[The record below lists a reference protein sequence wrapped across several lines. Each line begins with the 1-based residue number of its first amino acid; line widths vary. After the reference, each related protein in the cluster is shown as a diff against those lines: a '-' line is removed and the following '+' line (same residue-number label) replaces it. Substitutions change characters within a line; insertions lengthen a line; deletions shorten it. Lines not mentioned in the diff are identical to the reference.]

1 MSKLQQGA
9 VNAIILNDNK
19 EILFTERSL
28 GDDFLP
34 GYWELP
40 GGGIDYGET
49 PQEALIRELKEECGL
64 EIEIIKPVA
73 ANSYFIKDIQR
84 IEITFLCR
92 VINPA
97 EIKLSPEHSN
107 YKWLK
112 AAKTNTIKVNDYI
125 KKIIES
131 SIKNI
136 VK

>member
-9 VNAIILNDNK
+9 VNAIILNENK
-19 EILFTERSL
+19 EVLFTERSL
-28 GDDFLP
+28 NDDFLP

-40 GGGIDYGET
+40 GGGIDYGEI
-49 PQEALIRELKEECGL
+49 PQEALIREIKEECGL

-84 IEITFLCR
+84 IEITFLCK

-97 EIKLSPEHSN
+97 RVKLSHEHSD

-112 AAKTNTIKVNDYI
+112 VTEINTIKATDYI
-125 KKIIES
+125 KKIIDS
-131 SIKNI
+131 SVENI
-136 VK
+136 

>member
-1 MSKLQQGA
+1 MSKLQHGA
-9 VNAIILNDNK
+9 VNAIILNKNK

-28 GDDFLP
+28 SDDFLP

-49 PQEALIRELKEECGL
+49 PQEALIREIKEECGL
-64 EIEIIKPVA
+64 EIEIIKPIA
-73 ANSYFIKDIQR
+73 ANSYFIKDVQR

-97 EIKLSPEHSN
+97 GVKLSHEHSD

-112 AAKTNTIKVNDYI
+112 IAEVNTIKVTDYI
-125 KKIIES
+125 KKIIDS
-131 SIKNI
+131 SVENI
-136 VK
+136 